1 MPQIFELA
9 GTGMTDIEERAR
21 AADAQARLEAGSV
34 VFMPQLPFTLEASE
48 QRFLSPT
55 WSERGAKNIS
65 YDPAKRELR
74 HASAEDN
81 RDSGDL
87 ATMMHR
93 FAEQSRAI
101 VSTLCAGYGESIR
114 WGLTSFRPLQI
125 TGRSTSPKKD
135 DTRLHVDAFASR
147 PTAGLRIL
155 RVFANVNPHGEPR
168 VWEIGEPFENLVA
181 QFKGRIRAQS
191 AMSAWLLEQLHIT
204 KTRRTAYDDLMLKLH
219 DGAKLDASYQQSLQ
233 RTRFDFPA
241 GSTWVVFTDYV
252 MHAALSGQ
260 YLLEQTFYV
269 PVEAMREPS
278 RAPLRILESVYERP
292 LT

>member
-1 MPQIFELA
+1 MPEIFELGA
-9 GTGMTDIEERAR
+9 TRVAEIEERAR
-21 AADAQARLEAGSV
+21 AADAQQRLESGSV
-34 VFMPQLPFTLEASE
+34 VFLPQLPFTLEATE

-74 HASAEDN
+74 HASSQDTK
-81 RDSGDL
+81 DSADL
-87 ATMMHR
+87 GTMMHR
-93 FAEQSRAI
+93 FAEQSRAV
-101 VSTLCAGYGESIR
+101 VSTLCPGYAGNIK

-125 TGRSTSPKKD
+125 VGRSTSPKKD

-155 RVFANVNPHGEPR
+155 RVFANVNPDGEPR
-168 VWEIGEPFENLVA
+168 VWEIGEPFENLVGH
-181 QFKGRIRAQS
+181 FKGSIRAQS
-191 AMSAWLLEQLHIT
+191 AVSAWLLEQLHIT
-204 KTRRTAYDDLMLKLH
+204 KTRRTPYDDLMLKLH
-219 DGAKLDASYQQSLQ
+219 DGAKLDTGYQQSLK

-241 GSTWVVFTDYV
+241 ASTWVVFTDYV

-269 PVEAMREPS
+269 PVDAMREPA